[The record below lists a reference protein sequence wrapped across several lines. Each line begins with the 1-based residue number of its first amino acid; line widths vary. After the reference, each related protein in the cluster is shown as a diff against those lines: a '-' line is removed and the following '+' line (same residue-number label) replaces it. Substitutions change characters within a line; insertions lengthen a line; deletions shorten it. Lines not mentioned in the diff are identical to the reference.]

1 MTRIVGPIHALIVGL
16 AAGILFCAG
25 PLWIDASA
33 QDEADKDAPK
43 MLGDAPKM
51 LEDSW
56 KDDPVFVSISAGLDY
71 LSLHQNRNGSW
82 DGDIGFKLNSD
93 YEVERNSKPH
103 VGVTAL
109 AGIAFLAGGH
119 LPERGKYGETVSKT
133 IDFLL
138 GCVNDE
144 GYVTRNGSRMYSHAF
159 ATLFLAEIYGMTR
172 RSDVERKLQESVNL
186 IVKCQNKVGS
196 WRYKPF
202 APESDMSVTVCQLMA
217 LRAARNVGIKV
228 PKSTID
234 RAVQY
239 VLRSYVDASEARRHQ
254 LYYGRERYYRVDEG
268 AFYYQV
274 YENGSSAG
282 MRSSFS
288 LTAAGVTSLFN
299 AGEYAEGRLTKSLEY
314 LGINQDIVS
323 SDYHQHYFYW
333 YGHYYAV
340 QAMYIA
346 GEPWW
351 TRYWNKISRE
361 LLKNQRSDG
370 HWDNY
375 VGPGENFATAVAA
388 IILQVPMGYLPIF
401 ER

>member
-1 MTRIVGPIHALIVGL
+1 MTRLAKSFRTLIAGL
-16 AAGILFCAG
+16 ALCALFWGGSFCTNA
-25 PLWIDASA
+25 LA
-33 QDEADKDAPK
+33 QDDDGEDDRA
-43 MLGDAPKM
+43 G
-51 LEDSW
+51 LEGSW
-56 KDDPVFVSISAGLDY
+56 KEDPVFLSITAGLDY
-71 LSLHQNRNGSW
+71 LALHQNANGSW

-93 YEVERNSKPH
+93 YEVQRSSRPH

-109 AGIAFLAGGH
+109 GGIAFLAGGH
-119 LPERGKYGETVSKT
+119 LPERGKYGKTVSKT
-133 IDFLL
+133 IDFVL

-144 GYVTRNGSRMYSHAF
+144 GYVTRYGSRMYSHAF
-159 ATLFLAEIYGMTR
+159 ATLFLAEVYGMTR

-239 VLRSYVDASEARRHQ
+239 VLRSYVDASEARRHRM
-254 LYYGRERYYRVDEG
+254 YYGRERYYRVDEG
-268 AFYYQV
+268 SFYYQV

-299 AGEYAEGRLTKSLEY
+299 AGEYSEGRLSKSLEY

-323 SDYHQHYFYW
+323 SDYEQHYFYW

-351 TRYWNKISRE
+351 TRYWTKISRE
-361 LLKNQRSDG
+361 LLRNQKSDG

-375 VGPGENFATAVAA
+375 VGPGENFATAVAT